1 MAKLPRDLDGGTLIR
16 GLKRVGYVETRQT
29 GSHVRMTTQTGG
41 EHHVTVPLHRP
52 LKIGTLAAILDDTA
66 THLGI
71 SRDVLMRRM
80 KL

>member
-1 MAKLPRDLDGGTLIR
+1 
-16 GLKRVGYVETRQT
+16 
-29 GSHVRMTTQTGG
+29 MTTQTYG

-52 LKIGTLAAILDDTA
+52 LKIGTLAAIVDETA

-71 SRDVLMRRM
+71 SRDTLMSRM